1 MIFQRGCDR
10 LTEHYAPVTCWRAA
24 RVNDTLILGKDPC
37 ASGDRGRLPMEPATD
52 RVPESLS
59 SAFDIIPPA
68 TSPLDPSDTLDLH
81 RAINERRA
89 QMENPEMLRRLRS
102 L

>member
-1 MIFQRGCDR
+1 
-10 LTEHYAPVTCWRAA
+10 
-24 RVNDTLILGKDPC
+24 
-37 ASGDRGRLPMEPATD
+37 MELQTD
-52 RVPESLS
+52 RAPESLT
-59 SAFDIIPPA
+59 SAFDVLPPA
-68 TSPLDPSDTLDLH
+68 SVAPLDPTDTLDLH

>member
-1 MIFQRGCDR
+1 M
-10 LTEHYAPVTCWRAA
+10 E
-24 RVNDTLILGKDPC
+24 
-37 ASGDRGRLPMEPATD
+37 LPTD
-52 RVPESLS
+52 RAPESLS

-68 TSPLDPSDTLDLH
+68 VMAPLDPNETLDLH

>member
-1 MIFQRGCDR
+1 MD
-10 LTEHYAPVTCWRAA
+10 
-24 RVNDTLILGKDPC
+24 
-37 ASGDRGRLPMEPATD
+37 PATD
-52 RVPESLS
+52 RAPESLS
-59 SAFDIIPPA
+59 REALSAGFDIIPPTA
-68 TSPLDPSDTLDLH
+68 ASPLDPTETLDLH

>member
-1 MIFQRGCDR
+1 MDM
-10 LTEHYAPVTCWRAA
+10 P
-24 RVNDTLILGKDPC
+24 
-37 ASGDRGRLPMEPATD
+37 TD

-59 SAFDIIPPA
+59 SAFDILPPMSA
-68 TSPLDPSDTLDLH
+68 PPLDPGDTLDLH

>member
-1 MIFQRGCDR
+1 M
-10 LTEHYAPVTCWRAA
+10 E
-24 RVNDTLILGKDPC
+24 
-37 ASGDRGRLPMEPATD
+37 LPTD

-59 SAFDIIPPA
+59 REALSAGFDILPPA
-68 TSPLDPSDTLDLH
+68 AMAPLDPNDALHLH

>member
-1 MIFQRGCDR
+1 MDM
-10 LTEHYAPVTCWRAA
+10 P
-24 RVNDTLILGKDPC
+24 
-37 ASGDRGRLPMEPATD
+37 TD
-52 RVPESLS
+52 RVPDSLS
-59 SAFDIIPPA
+59 SAFDILPPEA
-68 TSPLDPSDTLDLH
+68 ASPLDAGETLDLH

>member
-1 MIFQRGCDR
+1 
-10 LTEHYAPVTCWRAA
+10 
-24 RVNDTLILGKDPC
+24 
-37 ASGDRGRLPMEPATD
+37 MEPATD

-59 SAFDIIPPA
+59 AAFDIIPPA
-68 TSPLDPSDTLDLH
+68 AASPLDPTETLDLH

-89 QMENPEMLRRLRS
+89 QMENSEMLRRLRS

>member
-1 MIFQRGCDR
+1 M
-10 LTEHYAPVTCWRAA
+10 E
-24 RVNDTLILGKDPC
+24 
-37 ASGDRGRLPMEPATD
+37 LPTD

-59 SAFDIIPPA
+59 RDALSSGFDIIPPA
-68 TSPLDPSDTLDLH
+68 AMAPLDPTQAHDLH

>member
-1 MIFQRGCDR
+1 M
-10 LTEHYAPVTCWRAA
+10 E
-24 RVNDTLILGKDPC
+24 
-37 ASGDRGRLPMEPATD
+37 LPTD

-68 TSPLDPSDTLDLH
+68 ALAPLDPTQAHDLH

>member
-1 MIFQRGCDR
+1 M
-10 LTEHYAPVTCWRAA
+10 E
-24 RVNDTLILGKDPC
+24 
-37 ASGDRGRLPMEPATD
+37 LPTD

-59 SAFDIIPPA
+59 SAFDVIPPA
-68 TSPLDPSDTLDLH
+68 ALAPLDPTQAHDLH

>member
-1 MIFQRGCDR
+1 M
-10 LTEHYAPVTCWRAA
+10 E
-24 RVNDTLILGKDPC
+24 
-37 ASGDRGRLPMEPATD
+37 LPTD

-68 TSPLDPSDTLDLH
+68 AMAPLDPNDALHLH

>member
-1 MIFQRGCDR
+1 
-10 LTEHYAPVTCWRAA
+10 
-24 RVNDTLILGKDPC
+24 
-37 ASGDRGRLPMEPATD
+37 MEPATD

-59 SAFDIIPPA
+59 SAFDILPPVA
-68 TSPLDPSDTLDLH
+68 ASPLDPTETLDLH

>member
-1 MIFQRGCDR
+1 MDM
-10 LTEHYAPVTCWRAA
+10 L
-24 RVNDTLILGKDPC
+24 NDH
-37 ASGDRGRLPMEPATD
+37 A
-52 RVPESLS
+52 PESLS
-59 SAFDIIPPA
+59 SAFDILPPVVA
-68 TSPLDPSDTLDLH
+68 SPLDAGDTLDLH

>member
-1 MIFQRGCDR
+1 M
-10 LTEHYAPVTCWRAA
+10 E
-24 RVNDTLILGKDPC
+24 
-37 ASGDRGRLPMEPATD
+37 LPTD
-52 RVPESLS
+52 RVPESFT
-59 SAFDIIPPA
+59 SAFDVLPPA
-68 TSPLDPSDTLDLH
+68 AMAPLDPNEALDLH

>member
-1 MIFQRGCDR
+1 M
-10 LTEHYAPVTCWRAA
+10 E
-24 RVNDTLILGKDPC
+24 
-37 ASGDRGRLPMEPATD
+37 LPTD

-68 TSPLDPSDTLDLH
+68 AMAPLDPTQAHDLH